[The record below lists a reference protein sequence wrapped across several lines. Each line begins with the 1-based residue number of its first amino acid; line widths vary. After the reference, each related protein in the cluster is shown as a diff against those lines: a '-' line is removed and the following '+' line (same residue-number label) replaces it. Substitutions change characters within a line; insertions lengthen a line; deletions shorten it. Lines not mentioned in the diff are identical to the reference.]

1 MLGSLGALSEI
12 LETVLILFLCWLE
25 PAKEETMS
33 RVNDRSLKCESR
45 IEQILA
51 KVREMCKQAVEDQC
65 VQPALEEE
73 LEMMLFRYVK

>member
-1 MLGSLGALSEI
+1 
-12 LETVLILFLCWLE
+12 
-25 PAKEETMS
+25 MS